1 MYNRYIPQSDGTYR
15 RSRVAEPISRPP
27 QKPQPKPQCPQPEPK
42 KPCPP
47 PQEPKPPCPPHKAP
61 PSPPPPK
68 AAHLH
73 QPMGVDHFL
82 KNLLPPGFD
91 TADLI
96 IILLLLLLAGDCQED
111 RTTAMLTL
119 VLYLFL

>member
-1 MYNRYIPQSDGTYR
+1 MYNRYVPQSDGTYR
-15 RSRVAEPISRPP
+15 RSRVPEPTKRSPQKQQASPCQSTPPPKPSAPP
-27 QKPQPKPQCPQPEPK
+27 QAPLP
-42 KPCPP
+42 PCPP
-47 PQEPKPPCPPHKAP
+47 PQKNATM
-61 PSPPPPK
+61 
-68 AAHLH
+68 H
-73 QPMGVDHFL
+73 QPKNVDHFL

>member
-15 RSRVAEPISRPP
+15 RSRVASQDPP
-27 QKPQPKPQCPQPEPK
+27 PSPKPQTK
-42 KPCPP
+42 SACPP
-47 PQEPKPPCPPHKAP
+47 SQNPKPPCPPPKTPSCP
-61 PSPPPPK
+61 PPPPPK
-68 AAHLH
+68 PAPAH
-73 QPMGVDHFL
+73 QPTGVDHFL
-82 KNLLPPGFD
+82 KSLLPPGFD

-96 IILLLLLLAGDCQED
+96 IVLLLLLLAGDCQED